1 MEFIKHFFLTLA
13 AAMAHVQ
20 NLFTTQQF
28 RRDVLLTRKFTATAG
43 ASNYVELSLP
53 KEGAFEL
60 MGWNI
65 QHSLDGSNAPQ
76 LYLKFSNSGDGG
88 AWSNDF
94 LPVRCIATPGAPGV
108 PRYGFM
114 AFWRC
119 ISQEEKIKIE
129 YNAANCA
136 NNVEVEIVFYG
147 RVYAGSKV
155 VGNKVV
161 Q

>member
-1 MEFIKHFFLTLA
+1 LA
-13 AAMAHVQ
+13 
-20 NLFTTQQF
+20 LFTF
-28 RRDVLLTRKFTATAG
+28 G
-43 ASNYVELSLP
+43 LP
-53 KEGAFEL
+53 
-60 MGWNI
+60 I
-65 QHSLDGSNAPQ
+65 QPLDLFCNSRMSP
-76 LYLKFSNSGDGG
+76 LKFSNSGDGG

-94 LPVRCIATPGAPGV
+94 VGVRLIATPGAPGV
-108 PRYGFM
+108 ARYGYMPFK
-114 AFWRC
+114 RN

-136 NNVEVEIVFYG
+136 NNIEVEILFYG

>member
-1 MEFIKHFFLTLA
+1 MEFFKIVFSTLA
-13 AAMAHVQ
+13 MAMAHVQ
-20 NLFTTQQF
+20 NLFTTQQYC
-28 RRDVLLTRKFTATAG
+28 REVLLTRKFTATAG
-43 ASNYVELSLP
+43 TSNYLELSLP

-60 MGWNI
+60 LGWNI
-65 QHSLDGSNAPQ
+65 THGLDGANPPQ
-76 LYLKFSNSGDGG
+76 LYLKFANSGDGG

-94 LPVRCIATPGAPGV
+94 VGVRLIATPGAPGV
-108 PRYGFM
+108 ARYGYMPFK
-114 AFWRC
+114 RN

-136 NNVEVEIVFYG
+136 NNIEVEILFYG

>member
-1 MEFIKHFFLTLA
+1 MDIIKTLFLSLA

-20 NLFTTQQF
+20 NLFTTQQY
-28 RRDVLLTRKFTATAG
+28 RRDVLLSRKFTATAG
-43 ASNYVELSLP
+43 SSNYVELSLP

-65 QHSLDGSNAPQ
+65 QHTLDGGAPPQ

-94 LPVRCIATPGAPGV
+94 LPIRCISTPGAPGV

-114 AFWRC
+114 SFWRA

-129 YNAANCA
+129 YNAANCS
-136 NNVEVEIVFYG
+136 NDVEIEIVFYG

-155 VGNKVV
+155 VGNKVI

>member
-1 MEFIKHFFLTLA
+1 MDIIKTLFLSLA

-20 NLFTTQQF
+20 NLFTTQQY
-28 RRDVLLTRKFTATAG
+28 RRDVLLSRKFTATAG

-65 QHSLDGSNAPQ
+65 QHTLDGGAPPQ

-94 LPVRCIATPGAPGV
+94 LPIRCIATPGAPNV

-114 AFWRC
+114 AFWRA

-136 NNVEVEIVFYG
+136 NNIEVEIVFYG

-155 VGNKVV
+155 VGNKVI

>member
-1 MEFIKHFFLTLA
+1 MDIVKTLFLSLA
-13 AAMAHVQ
+13 TAMAYVQ
-20 NLFTTQQF
+20 NLFTTQQY
-28 RRDVLLTRKFTATAG
+28 RRDVLLSRKFTATAG

-60 MGWNI
+60 LGWNI
-65 QHSLDGSNAPQ
+65 QHTLDGGAAPQ

-94 LPVRCIATPGAPGV
+94 LPIRCIATPGAPGV

-114 AFWRC
+114 AFWRA

-136 NNVEVEIVFYG
+136 NNIEVEIVFYG

-155 VGNKVV
+155 VGNKVI

>member
-1 MEFIKHFFLTLA
+1 MEILKSLFLSLSV
-13 AAMAHVQ
+13 AMVHVQ

-28 RRDVLLTRKFTATAG
+28 SRNVLLTRKFIAVAG
-43 ASNYVELSLP
+43 TSNYLELSLP
-53 KEGAFEL
+53 KDGAFEL
-60 MGWNI
+60 IGWNI
-65 QHSLDGSNAPQ
+65 QHTLDGGNAPQ

-114 AFWRC
+114 AFWRV

-129 YNAANCA
+129 YNAANCE
-136 NNVEVEIVFYG
+136 NNVDVEIVFYG

>member
-1 MEFIKHFFLTLA
+1 MQIIKTLFLSLA

-20 NLFTTQQF
+20 NLFTTQQY
-28 RRDVLLTRKFTATAG
+28 RRDVLLSRKFTAAAG
-43 ASNYVELSLP
+43 SSNYVELSLP

-65 QHSLDGSNAPQ
+65 QHTLDGGAAPQ

-94 LPVRCIATPGAPGV
+94 LPIRCIATPGAPGV

-114 AFWRC
+114 AFWRA

-136 NNVEVEIVFYG
+136 NNIEIEIVFYG

-155 VGNKVV
+155 VGNKVI

>member
-1 MEFIKHFFLTLA
+1 MEIIKTLFLSLA
-13 AAMAHVQ
+13 AAMVHVQ
-20 NLFTTQQF
+20 NLFTTQQY
-28 RRDVLLTRKFTATAG
+28 RRDVLLSRKFTATAG

-65 QHSLDGSNAPQ
+65 QHTLDGGAPPQ

-94 LPVRCIATPGAPGV
+94 LPIRCISTPGAPGV

-114 AFWRC
+114 AFWRA

-129 YNAANCA
+129 YNAANCS
-136 NNVEVEIVFYG
+136 NDVEIEIVFYG

-155 VGNKVV
+155 VGNKVI

>member
-1 MEFIKHFFLTLA
+1 MDIVKTLFLTLA
-13 AAMAHVQ
+13 AAMSYVQ
-20 NLFTTQQF
+20 NLFTTQQY
-28 RRDVLLTRKFTATAG
+28 RRDVLLSRKFTATAG
-43 ASNYVELSLP
+43 SSNYVELSLP

-60 MGWNI
+60 LGWNI
-65 QHSLDGSNAPQ
+65 QHTLDGGAAPQ

-94 LPVRCIATPGAPGV
+94 LPIRCIATPGAPGV

-114 AFWRC
+114 AFWRA

-136 NNVEVEIVFYG
+136 NNIEVEIVFYG

-155 VGNKVV
+155 VGNKVI

>member
-1 MEFIKHFFLTLA
+1 MDIVKTLFLSLA
-13 AAMAHVQ
+13 TAMAYVQ
-20 NLFTTQQF
+20 NLFTTQQY
-28 RRDVLLTRKFTATAG
+28 RRDVLLSRKFTATAG

-60 MGWNI
+60 LGWNI
-65 QHSLDGSNAPQ
+65 QHTLDGGAAPQ

-94 LPVRCIATPGAPGV
+94 LPIRCIATPGAPGV

-114 AFWRC
+114 AFWRA

-129 YNAANCA
+129 YNAANCS
-136 NNVEVEIVFYG
+136 NNIEVEIVFYG

-155 VGNKVV
+155 VGNKVI